1 MANYTYDEIHQQ
13 PAMWRKELKALLANK
28 AEVSAFMHKYL
39 TPDTDVVLTGA
50 GTSAF
55 IGDALLPVMR
65 GMWRNVRSVPTTDLI
80 THSEYLLDKERPLL
94 MISFARS
101 GNSPESVGA
110 VNLANKLCKNVAHVY
125 ISCNKIGN
133 LAQQAEPTPA
143 PSQKGGEKNPENIL
157 LLLLPEETDDK
168 SLAMTSSFSTM
179 LLTCLMLGHIDTL
192 EQDADEIEKTAKNA
206 EAVIN
211 EYEEKLKGIGERPF
225 ERGVFLGSG
234 ALKGIAEE
242 CHLKL
247 QELTDGAVVCKFDS
261 FLGFRHGPKAVVN
274 DKSLVVYLMTDKEDV
289 QRYERD
295 LVKQVDANNN
305 PVAQVIVI
313 AGKEPELPG
322 VKADLVV
329 KMPFG
334 PKENDFYG
342 IVPYVLV
349 GQLLGFY
356 ASKAHGLNPDAP
368 SVSGNIH
375 RVVEGVTIYE

>member
-1 MANYTYDEIHQQ
+1 MENTGFTFNEIHQQ
-13 PAMWRKELKALLANK
+13 PAMWRKELKALLEK
-28 AEVSAFMHKYL
+28 QEETSAFMHKYL
-39 TPDTDVVLTGA
+39 TPETDIVLTGA

-55 IGDALLPVMR
+55 IGDALMPVMR
-65 GMWRNVRSVPTTDLI
+65 GIWKNVRSVATTDII
-80 THSEYLLDKERPLL
+80 THAKYLLNPERPLL
-94 MISFARS
+94 LVSFARS

-110 VNLANKLCKNVAHVY
+110 VDLANKLCKNVAHVY
-125 ISCNKIGN
+125 ITCNKNGK
-133 LAQQAEPTPA
+133 LAQQAA
-143 PSQKGGEKNPENIL
+143 GRENVL
-157 LLLLPEETDDK
+157 SLLLPEETDDK

-192 EQDADEIEKTAKNA
+192 ENDIEMIDKAAQNA
-206 EAVIN
+206 EAVMA
-211 EYEEKLKGIGERPF
+211 EYEEKLKEIAGRPF

-274 DKSLVVYLMTDKEDV
+274 SKSIVVYLMTEQEDV

-295 LVKQVDANNN
+295 LVKQVDANNT
-305 PVAQVIVI
+305 PVAQIIVI
-313 AGKEPELPG
+313 AGKAPELPG

-329 KMPFG
+329 RMPYG

-342 IVPYVLV
+342 IVAYVLV
-349 GQLLGFY
+349 GQLLGYY
-356 ASKAHGLNPDAP
+356 ASLAHGLNPDAP

>member
-1 MANYTYDEIHQQ
+1 MANTGFTFNEIHQQ
-13 PAMWRKELKALLANK
+13 PAMWRKELKALLENREA
-28 AEVSAFMHKYL
+28 VSAFMHKYL
-39 TPDTDVVLTGA
+39 TPETDVVLTGA

-55 IGDALLPVMR
+55 IGDALQPVMR
-65 GMWRNVRSVPTTDLI
+65 GMWNNVRSVATTDII
-80 THSEYLLDKERPLL
+80 THANYLLNPDKPLL
-94 MISFARS
+94 LVSFARS

-110 VNLANKLCKNVAHVY
+110 VNLANKRCKNVAHVY
-125 ISCNKIGN
+125 ITCNKNGK
-133 LAQQAEPTPA
+133 LAQQAEG
-143 PSQKGGEKNPENIL
+143 KENIL

-192 EQDADEIEKTAKNA
+192 ENDVEMIDSVAKNA
-206 EAVIN
+206 ETVIA
-211 EYEEKLKGIGERPF
+211 EYEDKLKEIASRPF

-274 DKSLVVYLMTDKEDV
+274 SKSIVVYLMTEQEDV

-295 LVKQVDANNN
+295 LVKQVDANNK
-305 PVAQVIVI
+305 PVAQIIVI
-313 AGKEPELPG
+313 AGKAPELPD

-329 KMPFG
+329 RMPYG

-342 IVPYVLV
+342 IVAYVLV
-349 GQLLGFY
+349 GQLLGYY
-356 ASKAHGLNPDAP
+356 ASLAHGLNPDAP

>member
-1 MANYTYDEIHQQ
+1 MNNFTFNEIHQQ
-13 PAMWRKELKALLANK
+13 PAMWRKELEKLLAAK
-28 AEVSAFMHKYL
+28 AEISAFMHKFL
-39 TPDTDVVLTGA
+39 TPETDIVLTGA

-55 IGDALLPVMR
+55 IGDALQPLMR
-65 GMWRNVRSVPTTDLI
+65 DLWGNVRSVPTTDLV
-80 THSEYLLDKERPLL
+80 THAAHLLNPDKPLL
-94 MISFARS
+94 LVSFARS
-101 GNSPESVGA
+101 GNSPESVAA
-110 VNLANKLCKNVAHVY
+110 VNLANKLCKRVAHVF
-125 ISCNKIGN
+125 ITCNKNGK
-133 LAQQAEPTPA
+133 LAQQAVG
-143 PSQKGGEKNPENIL
+143 QENIL
-157 LLLLPEETDDK
+157 SLLLPEETDDK

-179 LLTCLMLGHIDTL
+179 LLTCLMLGHIDKL
-192 EQDADEIEKTAKNA
+192 EADVEKIEKLAKNA
-206 EAVIN
+206 EAVIA
-211 EYEEKLKGIGERPF
+211 EYEEPLKSIAERPF

-274 DKSLVVYLMTDKEDV
+274 SKSIVVYLMVDDEQV

-295 LVKQVDANNN
+295 LVRQVDANNK
-305 PVAQVIVI
+305 PVAQIIVV
-313 AGKEPELPG
+313 AGKKPALEG
-322 VKADLVV
+322 VKADLIVQ
-329 KMPFG
+329 MPFG
-334 PKENDFYG
+334 PAETCYYG
-342 IVPYVLV
+342 VVAYVLV

>member
-1 MANYTYDEIHQQ
+1 MNSFTYKEIHQQ
-13 PAMWRKELKALLANK
+13 PQMWRQELQRLLSAK
-28 AEVSAFMHKYL
+28 DQISAFMHRYL
-39 TPDTDVVLTGA
+39 TPDTDIVLTGA

-55 IGDALLPVMR
+55 IGDALEPIMR
-65 GMWRNVRSVPTTDLI
+65 GVWTNVRAVPTTDLI
-80 THSEYLLDKERPLL
+80 THAEYLLDPERPLL
-94 MISFARS
+94 LISFARS

-110 VNLANKLCKNVAHVY
+110 VNIANKLCKQVAHIY
-125 ISCNKIGN
+125 ITCNKDGH
-133 LAQQAEPTPA
+133 LAAE
-143 PSQKGGEKNPENIL
+143 SGKDNIL

-179 LLTCLMLGHIDTL
+179 LLTCLMLSHIDTL
-192 EQDADEIEKTAKNA
+192 EQDTKLIENTALNA

-211 EYEEKLKGIGERPF
+211 NYETELRSIAERSF

-247 QELTDGAVVCKFDS
+247 QELTDGGVVCKFDS

-274 DKSLVVYLMTDKEDV
+274 NRSIVVYLMTDNERV

-295 LVKQVDANNN
+295 LVRQVSGNNH
-305 PVAQVIVI
+305 PVAQLIVI
-313 AGKEPELPG
+313 AGAEPQLG
-322 VKADLVV
+322 DVNADLVV
-329 KMPFG
+329 RMPHG
-334 PKENDFYG
+334 ISETDFYG

-349 GQLLGFY
+349 GQLLGY
-356 ASKAHGLNPDAP
+356 YTSLSHGLNPDAP

>member
-1 MANYTYDEIHQQ
+1 MTTSFTFDEIHQQ
-13 PAMWRKELKALLANK
+13 PAMWRKEQEALLKSK
-28 AEVSAFMHKYL
+28 AEISAFMHKYL
-39 TPDTDVVLTGA
+39 TPETDVVLTGA

-55 IGDALLPVMR
+55 IGDAIAPVMR
-65 GMWRNVRSVPTTDLI
+65 GMWRNVRAVPTTDLI
-80 THSEYLLDKERPLL
+80 THAEYLLDANRPLL
-94 MISFARS
+94 LVSFARS

-125 ISCNKIGN
+125 ITCNKNGK
-133 LAQQAEPTPA
+133 LAQQA
-143 PSQKGGEKNPENIL
+143 KGQDNIL
-157 LLLLPEETDDK
+157 LLQLPEETDDK

-192 EQDADEIEKTAKNA
+192 EQDADKIEKTVKNA
-206 EAVIN
+206 EAVIAN
-211 EYEEKLKGIGERPF
+211 YEDKLKAIADRPF

-274 DKSLVVYLMTDKEDV
+274 SKSIVVYLMNDEEKV

-295 LVKQVDANNN
+295 LVRQVDGNNK
-305 PVAQVIVI
+305 PVAQII
-313 AGKEPELPG
+313 ACAGKKPELSD

-329 KMPFG
+329 EMPFG
-334 PKENDFYG
+334 GKETSFYG
-342 IVPYVLV
+342 IVPFVLV
-349 GQLLGFY
+349 GQLLGYY
-356 ASKAHGLNPDAP
+356 ASLAHGLTPDAP

>member
-1 MANYTYDEIHQQ
+1 MANYTFNEIHQQ
-13 PAMWRKELKALLANK
+13 PEMWRKELAALMAVK
-28 AEVSAFMHKYL
+28 DEVSAFMHKYL
-39 TPDTDVVLTGA
+39 THDTDIVLTGA

-55 IGDALLPVMR
+55 IGDAIEPVMR
-65 GMWRNVRSVPTTDLI
+65 GMWRNVRAVPTTDLI
-80 THSEYLLDKERPLL
+80 THAEYLLDAERPLL
-94 MISFARS
+94 LISFARS

-110 VNLANKLCKNVAHVY
+110 VNIANKLCKNVAHIY
-125 ISCNKIGN
+125 ITCNKNGK
-133 LAQQAEPTPA
+133 LALQA
-143 PSQKGGEKNPENIL
+143 QGKENIL

-192 EQDADEIEKTAKNA
+192 EKDVEKIEKAVKNA
-206 EAVIN
+206 EVVI
-211 EYEEKLKGIGERPF
+211 EQYEPELKAIGERPF

-274 DKSLVVYLMTDKEDV
+274 DKSIVVYLMTDEEKIM
-289 QRYERD
+289 RYERD
-295 LVKQVDANNN
+295 LVRQVDSNNK

-313 AGKEPELPG
+313 SGRDPEMEE
-322 VKADLVV
+322 VHADLVV
-329 KMPFG
+329 KMPYC
-334 PKENDFYG
+334 KAETDFYG
-342 IVPYVLV
+342 IIPYVLV

>member
-1 MANYTYDEIHQQ
+1 MANTGFTFSEIHQQ
-13 PAMWRKELKALLANK
+13 PAMWRKELQALLAK
-28 AEVSAFMHKYL
+28 QEEISAFMHKYL
-39 TPDTDVVLTGA
+39 TPETDIVLTGA

-65 GMWRNVRSVPTTDLI
+65 GMWKNVRSVATTDII
-80 THSEYLLDKERPLL
+80 THAEYLLDAERPLL
-94 MISFARS
+94 LVSFARS

-110 VNLANKLCKNVAHVY
+110 VNLANKYCKNVAHVY
-125 ISCNKIGN
+125 ITCNKNGK
-133 LAQQAEPTPA
+133 LAQQA
-143 PSQKGGEKNPENIL
+143 SGKDNIL
-157 LLLLPEETDDK
+157 LLQLPEETDDK

-179 LLTCLMLGHIDTL
+179 LMTCLMLGHIDTL
-192 EQDADEIEKTAKNA
+192 AEDVEKIESVAKNA
-206 EAVIN
+206 ESVIA
-211 EYEEKLKGIGERPF
+211 EYEDKLKEIASRPF

-274 DKSLVVYLMTDKEDV
+274 NKSIVVYLMVDDEKV

-295 LVKQVDANNN
+295 LVRQVDANNK
-305 PVAQVIVI
+305 PVAQIIVV
-313 AGKEPELPG
+313 AGKQPALDG
-322 VKADLVV
+322 VNADLVV
-329 KMPFG
+329 RMPYG
-334 PKENDFYG
+334 PDVNDFYG
-342 IVPYVLV
+342 IVAYVLV
-349 GQLLGFY
+349 GQLLGYY
-356 ASKAHGLNPDAP
+356 ASLSHGLNPDAP

>member
-1 MANYTYDEIHQQ
+1 MNTSFTFNEIHQQ
-13 PAMWRKELKALLANK
+13 PAMWRKEYKALLAAK
-28 AEVSAFMHKYL
+28 AEISAFMHKYL
-39 TPDTDVVLTGA
+39 NPDTDVVLTGA

-55 IGDALLPVMR
+55 IGDAICPIMR
-65 GMWRNVRSVPTTDLI
+65 GLWRNVRSVATTDI
-80 THSEYLLDKERPLL
+80 VTHAKYLLAAERPLL
-94 MISFARS
+94 LVSFARS
-101 GNSPESVGA
+101 GNSPESVAA

-125 ISCNKIGN
+125 ITCNKNGK
-133 LAQQAEPTPA
+133 LAQQAA
-143 PSQKGGEKNPENIL
+143 GRENVL
-157 LLLLPEETDDK
+157 SLLLPEETDDK

-179 LLTCLMLGHIDTL
+179 LLTCLMLGHIDSL
-192 EQDADEIEKTAKNA
+192 EQDVEQIEKAAKNA
-206 EAVIN
+206 EAVIA
-211 EYEEKLKGIGERPF
+211 EYEDKLKAIAERPF

-274 DKSLVVYLMTDKEDV
+274 SKSIVVYLMTEQEEV

-295 LVKQVDANNN
+295 LVKQVDANNK
-305 PVAQVIVI
+305 PVAQIIVI
-313 AGKEPELPG
+313 AGKAPELPE

-329 KMPFG
+329 RMPYG
-334 PKENDFYG
+334 YDANTFYG

-349 GQLLGFY
+349 GQLLGYY
-356 ASKAHGLNPDAP
+356 ASLAHGLNPDAP

>member
-1 MANYTYDEIHQQ
+1 MYNKLIQKNMTTSFTFNEIHQQ
-13 PAMWRKELKALLANK
+13 PAMWRKEYEALLKAK
-28 AEVSAFMHKYL
+28 AEISAFMHKYL
-39 TPDTDVVLTGA
+39 TPDTDIVLTGA

-55 IGDALLPVMR
+55 IGDAIEPVMR
-65 GMWRNVRSVPTTDLI
+65 GMWRNVRAVPTTDLI
-80 THSEYLLDKERPLL
+80 THAEYLLDAERPLL
-94 MISFARS
+94 LISFARS

-110 VNLANKLCKNVAHVY
+110 VNIANKLCKNVAHIY
-125 ISCNKIGN
+125 ITCNKNGK
-133 LAQQAEPTPA
+133 LAAN
-143 PSQKGGEKNPENIL
+143 SGKDNIL

-179 LLTCLMLGHIDTL
+179 LLTCLMLGHIDSL
-192 EQDADEIEKTAKNA
+192 EKDAEKIEKTIKNA
-206 EAVIN
+206 EAVIAN
-211 EYEEKLKGIGERPF
+211 YEDKLKAIAERPF

-274 DKSLVVYLMTDKEDV
+274 DKSIVVYLMTDQENI

-295 LVKQVDANNN
+295 LVRQVDANNK
-305 PVAQVIVI
+305 PVAQIIVI
-313 AGKEPELPG
+313 AGEKPEMPD
-322 VKADLVV
+322 VNADLVV
-329 KMPFG
+329 QMPFG
-334 PKENDFYG
+334 YKENEFYG
-342 IVPYVLV
+342 IVSFVLV
-349 GQLLGFY
+349 GQILGYY
-356 ASKAHGLNPDAP
+356 ASLAHKLNPDAP

>member
-1 MANYTYDEIHQQ
+1 MNTSFTFNEIHQQ
-13 PAMWRKELKALLANK
+13 PAMWRKELKALLEK
-28 AEVSAFMHKYL
+28 KEEVRAFMHKFL
-39 TPDTDVVLTGA
+39 TPETDVVLTGA

-55 IGDALLPVMR
+55 IGDALCPVMR
-65 GMWRNVRSVPTTDLI
+65 GMWRNVRSVPTTDLV
-80 THSEYLLDKERPLL
+80 THAEYLLDAERPLL
-94 MISFARS
+94 LVSFARS
-101 GNSPESVGA
+101 GNSPESVAA
-110 VNLANKLCKNVAHVY
+110 VNIANKLCKNVAHVY
-125 ISCNKIGN
+125 ITCNKNGK
-133 LAQQAEPTPA
+133 LAEESRQ
-143 PSQKGGEKNPENIL
+143 PSAISRQNIL

-179 LLTCLMLGHIDTL
+179 LLTCLMLGHIDRL
-192 EQDADEIEKTAKNA
+192 EEDAEMIEKTAKNA
-206 EAVIN
+206 ECVIA
-211 EYEEKLKGIGERPF
+211 EYEEKLKEIASRPF

-274 DKSLVVYLMTDKEDV
+274 SKSIVVYLMTEQEAV

-295 LVKQVDANNN
+295 LVKQVDANNK
-305 PVAQVIVI
+305 PVAQIIVI
-313 AGKEPELPG
+313 AGEKPALPD
-322 VKADLVV
+322 VKADLIVQ
-329 KMPFG
+329 MPFG

-356 ASKAHGLNPDAP
+356 ASLAHGLNPDAP

>member
-1 MANYTYDEIHQQ
+1 MTSYTYNEIHQQ
-13 PAMWRKELKALLANK
+13 PEMWRKEYKALLNNK
-28 AEVSAFMHKYL
+28 AEISAFMHKYL
-39 TPDTDVVLTGA
+39 TPDTDIVLTGA

-55 IGDALLPVMR
+55 IGDAICPVMR
-65 GMWRNVRSVPTTDLI
+65 GLWRNVRSVPTTDI
-80 THSEYLLDKERPLL
+80 VTHADYLLDKERPLL
-94 MISFARS
+94 LVSFARS
-101 GNSPESVGA
+101 GNSPESVAA
-110 VNLANKLCKNVAHVY
+110 VNLADKLCKNVAHVF
-125 ISCNKIGN
+125 ITCNKNGK
-133 LAQQAEPTPA
+133 LALRAEG
-143 PSQKGGEKNPENIL
+143 KENIL
-157 LLLLPEETDDK
+157 SLLLPEETDDK

-192 EQDADEIEKTAKNA
+192 DRDGEMIEKTAKNA
-206 EAVIN
+206 EAVIA
-211 EYEEKLKGIGERPF
+211 EYEDKLKEIAGRPF

-247 QELTDGAVVCKFDS
+247 QELTDGGVVCKFDS

-274 DKSLVVYLMTDKEDV
+274 NKSIVVYLMTEQENV

-295 LVKQVDANNN
+295 LVRQVDANNK
-305 PVAQVIVI
+305 PVAQIIVI
-313 AGKEPELPG
+313 AGKKPELPD
-322 VKADLVV
+322 VKADLTVN
-329 KMPFG
+329 MPFG
-334 PKENDFYG
+334 YNDNYFYG